1 VQRDIVMDDDHP
13 LKHDLLKS
21 ILKKKKKKKAPY
33 EGVFFFSCLWM
44 NGGWS

>member
-1 VQRDIVMDDDHP
+1 MDDDHP

-21 ILKKKKKKKAPY
+21 ILKKKKKAPSY

-44 NGGWS
+44 NGEWS

>member
-1 VQRDIVMDDDHP
+1 MDDDHP

-21 ILKKKKKKKAPY
+21 ILKKKKKKKKAPSY